1 MGRPAYPARCLLLPG
16 MFDFAR
22 SPPGRRF
29 QKLYESRPPCSPL
42 KRWGRLVGGVLLC
55 LAGLVMLVAPG
66 PGILILLIGAALM
79 AQESAAVARAL
90 DRAEVRIRRRLK
102 RWF

>member
-1 MGRPAYPARCLLLPG
+1 MGRPGHPAQCLLVPG
-16 MFDFAR
+16 MSDFAR

-29 QKLYESRPPCSPL
+29 QDLHDRRAPCSAL

-66 PGILILLIGAALM
+66 PGILILLIGGALM
-79 AQESAAVARAL
+79 AQESVAVARFL
-90 DRAEVRIRRRLK
+90 DRAEVGIRRRLK

>member
-1 MGRPAYPARCLLLPG
+1 MRAQCLLVPA
-16 MFDFAR
+16 MFDFVR

-29 QKLYESRPPCSPL
+29 QELHERRAPCSAL

-66 PGILILLIGAALM
+66 PGILILLIGGGLM
-79 AQESAAVARAL
+79 AQESVAVARFL
-90 DRAEVRIRRRLK
+90 DSAEVGIRRRLK

>member
-1 MGRPAYPARCLLLPG
+1 

-42 KRWGRLVGGVLLC
+42 KRWGRMAGGILLC
-55 LAGLVMLVAPG
+55 VAGLVMLVAPG
-66 PGILILLIGAALM
+66 PGILILLIGGGLM
-79 AQESAAVARAL
+79 AQESAAVARVL
-90 DRAEVRIRRRLK
+90 DRAEVRIRRRLR